1 MRTRDVGV
9 FLIGKI
15 RQIDRLQEKSSQI
28 LGFSKSLWGKT
39 IMPVTTCHI
48 LLLALYLDGPN

>member
-1 MRTRDVGV
+1 MRTHDVGV

-28 LGFSKSLWGKT
+28 LGFSKSL
-39 IMPVTTCHI
+39 
-48 LLLALYLDGPN
+48 